1 MRKVP
6 ARWFQ
11 SCCLLVPPSNPV
23 VVSSELLFF
32 PFFSLIIELRRC
44 VFFGGPLVAVVGDLG
59 RKSRSDGNWL
69 IDVLPSLEGTD
80 RCCGEDDD

>member
-1 MRKVP
+1 M
-6 ARWFQ
+6 
-11 SCCLLVPPSNPV
+11 
-23 VVSSELLFF
+23 
-32 PFFSLIIELRRC
+32 
-44 VFFGGPLVAVVGDLG
+44 FFGGPLVAVVGDLG